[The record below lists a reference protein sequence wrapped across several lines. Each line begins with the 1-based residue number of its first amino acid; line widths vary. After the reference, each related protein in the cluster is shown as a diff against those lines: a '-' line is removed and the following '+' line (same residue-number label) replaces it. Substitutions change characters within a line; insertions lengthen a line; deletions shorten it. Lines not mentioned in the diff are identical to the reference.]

1 MSTYLLIDGHSQ
13 AFRAFF
19 GVKTPLVTARGEPT
33 TAVFGFFRKLFSVL
47 RDYRPDGVAVAFDK
61 GDTWRH
67 EEFVEYKATRDAM
80 PDEMRPQMD
89 RIEQLLEALKIPI
102 LTLENFEADDIL
114 GGLARQAAA
123 EGHDVLILSGDRD
136 MFQLVADRVRIL
148 YTSGGPSPT
157 TLSYGV
163 KEVAER
169 YGGLDPEQ
177 FLEMKALVGDS
188 SDNIPGVPGVGEK
201 TAIRFLKAYGSMD
214 RLYDH
219 IDEIK
224 GPKTQQNLRDAE
236 EDVRRN
242 KRLMTIVCDLDVSFD
257 AEAFLLQQYDGG
269 AVRRIFQELDFRSL
283 QRELD
288 QLGDAGLRDGGDGQ
302 MALPPSGPSQSGG
315 PLQSD
320 GPLQSG
326 LFSDTEDPSVA
337 SGWRPSASETG
348 EHPYRCIQSQA
359 GLKELCKD
367 LEQAKILSFDVE
379 TSGRDPMQADLVGLG
394 IAWDKSEGCYI
405 PVAHSNGE
413 QLPWNEVCAAVQ
425 PFFEDPKLPKV
436 AHNGKY
442 DLVVCRRHGL
452 RIEGPVHDTMTL
464 AWLLDPASR
473 AIGLKSQA
481 ETELGWTM
489 TEISELIGS
498 GRKQISIAEVDVD
511 RVTAYCGADVDA
523 TLHLWDVLAPRLK
536 EAGDHVWKL
545 YEEIELPLLPVLA
558 DMEMAGIRLNTDFLA
573 DLSTRLVKRLQEINT
588 LLKEIVGREFNLR
601 STQQLSTVMFNELS
615 FPAKGLKKTKSGF
628 VSTAAGELDKLKASA
643 TDLSSEQSRFLDLL
657 FEHRQL
663 EKLRGTYVDT
673 LGTLVNESTGR
684 VHTNYSQAGS
694 STGRLSSNGPNLQN
708 IPIRTE
714 RGREIRKA
722 FEAEEGCVLL
732 AADYSQVELRI
743 LAHIAREETLLEAFR
758 QDRDI
763 HAVTASLLFEL
774 PLDQVTNEQRGLG
787 KTINFATIYGV
798 SAFGLSSRTDMNPME
813 AQQFLDQYFATYPNV
828 RRYID
833 DTIRKA
839 GEEGYVETLLGRR
852 RNFLELQGNLP
863 FNQRQALER
872 QAINAPIQGTAADI
886 TKLAM
891 RNLHKRI
898 RDEGLQAKMLLQVHD
913 ELVLELPHEELNVV
927 ASLVRNEME
936 SAFALDVP
944 LRVDVEAGPNW
955 YDMEELPLSQ
965 TLAH

>member
-19 GVKTPLVTARGEPT
+19 GVKTPLVTSRGEPT

-47 RDYRPDGVAVAFDK
+47 REYRPDGVAVAFDK
-61 GDTWRH
+61 GDTFRH

-89 RIEQLLEALKIPI
+89 RIEQVLEALKIPI

-114 GGLARQAAA
+114 GGLARQAAG

-136 MFQLVADRVRIL
+136 MFQLVADRVKVL

-157 TLSYGV
+157 TLPFGV
-163 KEVAER
+163 AEVAER
-169 YGGLDPEQ
+169 YGGLDPDQ

-201 TAIRFLKAYGSMD
+201 TAIRYLKKYGSLD
-214 RLYDH
+214 ELYAH
-219 IDEIK
+219 IDEIR
-224 GPKTQQNLRDAE
+224 GPKSQQNLRAAE
-236 EDVRRN
+236 EDVWRN
-242 KRLMTIVCDLDVSFD
+242 KRLMTIVCDVDVSFD
-257 AEAFLLQQYDGG
+257 AEAFRLQQYDGG
-269 AVRRIFQELDFRSL
+269 AVRRIFEELDFRSL

-288 QLGDAGLRDGGDGQ
+288 QLGEGGFLGNGEGRSIEADTEP
-302 MALPPSGPSQSGG
+302 AQST
-315 PLQSD
+315 
-320 GPLQSG
+320 
-326 LFSDTEDPSVA
+326 LFADSDTALAS
-337 SGWRPSASETG
+337 SGWRPSASASG
-348 EHPYRCIQSQA
+348 EHTYRCIQTRNELDELCEE
-359 GLKELCKD
+359 LKEA
-367 LEQAKILSFDVE
+367 EILSFDVE
-379 TSGRDPMQADLVGLG
+379 TSGRDPMAVDLVGLG
-394 IAWDKSEGCYI
+394 IAWAKGKGCYV
-405 PVAHSNGE
+405 PVAHSDGE
-413 QLPWNEVCAAVQ
+413 QLPWDNVREAVQ
-425 PFFEDPKLPKV
+425 PFFADATLPKV

-452 RIEGPVHDTMTL
+452 QVEGPIHDTMTI

-473 AIGLKSQA
+473 SIGLKSQA

-498 GRKQISIAEVDVD
+498 GRNQISIAEVDID
-511 RVTAYCGADVDA
+511 RVTGYCGADVDA
-523 TLHLWDVLAPRLK
+523 TIHLWEALAPRLK
-536 EAGDHVWKL
+536 EAGDRVWKL

-573 DLSTRLVKRLQEINT
+573 DLSKRLVTRLHEIDL
-588 LLKEIVGREFNLR
+588 LLKGIVGHDFNLR
-601 STQQLSTVMFNELS
+601 STQQLSNVMFNELA

-628 VSTAAGELDKLKASA
+628 VSTAAGELDKLKAS
-643 TDLSSEQSRFLDLL
+643 TTELSAEQNQFLDLL
-657 FEHRQL
+657 FEQRQL

-673 LGTLVNESTGR
+673 LGGLVNSSTGR
-684 VHTNYSQAGS
+684 VHTNYSQAGAA
-694 STGRLSSNGPNLQN
+694 TGRLSSNGPNLQN

-722 FEAEEGCVLL
+722 FEAEEGCLLL

-743 LAHIAREETLLEAFR
+743 LAHIAEEERLIEAFR
-758 QDRDI
+758 QEQDI
-763 HAVTASLLFEL
+763 HAVTASLLFDV
-774 PLDQVTNEQRGLG
+774 PLDQVTYDQRGLG

-798 SAFGLSSRTDMNPME
+798 SAFGLSSRTDMDPTE

-828 RRYID
+828 RQYID

-839 GEEGYVETLLGRR
+839 VEEGFVETLLGRR
-852 RNFLELQGNLP
+852 RIFLELQGNLP

-891 RNLHKRI
+891 SNLHKCLH
-898 RDEGLQAKMLLQVHD
+898 DQDLKAKMLLQVHD
-913 ELVLELPHEELNVV
+913 ELVLEVPHEELNVV
-927 ASLVRNEME
+927 APLVRREME
-936 SAFALDVP
+936 SAFELNVP

-955 YDMEELPLSQ
+955 YDMEELPLQ
-965 TLAH
+965 QALMQ

>member
-19 GVKTPLVTARGEPT
+19 GVKTPLVTSRGEPT

-47 RDYRPDGVAVAFDK
+47 REYRPDGVAVAFDK
-61 GDTWRH
+61 GDTFRH

-89 RIEQLLEALKIPI
+89 RIEQVLEALKIPI

-114 GGLARQAAA
+114 GGLARQAAG

-136 MFQLVADRVRIL
+136 MFQLVADRVKVL

-157 TLSYGV
+157 TLPFGV
-163 KEVAER
+163 AEVAER
-169 YGGLDPEQ
+169 YGGLDPDQ

-201 TAIRFLKAYGSMD
+201 TAIRYLKKYGSID
-214 RLYDH
+214 ELYAH
-219 IDEIK
+219 IDEIR
-224 GPKTQQNLRDAE
+224 GPKSQQNLRAAE
-236 EDVRRN
+236 DDVWRN
-242 KRLMTIVCDLDVSFD
+242 KRLMTIVCDVDVSFD
-257 AEAFLLQQYDGG
+257 AEAFRLQRYDGG
-269 AVRRIFQELDFRSL
+269 AVRRIFEELDFRSL

-288 QLGDAGLRDGGDGQ
+288 QLGEGGFLGNGEGRLIE
-302 MALPPSGPSQSGG
+302 A
-315 PLQSD
+315 
-320 GPLQSG
+320 
-326 LFSDTEDPSVA
+326 DTEPAQSTLFADSETA
-337 SGWRPSASETG
+337 LASSGWRPSASASG
-348 EHPYRCIQSQA
+348 EHTYRCIQTRNELDELCEE
-359 GLKELCKD
+359 LKEA
-367 LEQAKILSFDVE
+367 EILSFDVE
-379 TSGRDPMQADLVGLG
+379 TSGRDPMAVDLVGLG
-394 IAWDKSEGCYI
+394 IAWAKGKGCYI
-405 PVAHSNGE
+405 PVAHSDGE
-413 QLPWNEVCAAVQ
+413 QLPWDNVREAVQ
-425 PFFEDPKLPKV
+425 PFFADATLPKV

-452 RIEGPVHDTMTL
+452 QVEGPIHDTMTI

-473 AIGLKSQA
+473 SIGLKSQA

-498 GRKQISIAEVDVD
+498 GRNQISIAEVEID
-511 RVTAYCGADVDA
+511 RVTGYCGADVDA
-523 TLHLWDVLAPRLK
+523 TIHLWEALAPRLK
-536 EAGDHVWKL
+536 EAGDRVWKL

-573 DLSTRLVKRLQEINT
+573 DLSQRLVTRLHEIDL
-588 LLKEIVGREFNLR
+588 LLKGIVGHDFNLR
-601 STQQLSTVMFNELS
+601 STQQLSNVMFNELA

-628 VSTAAGELDKLKASA
+628 VSTAAGELDKLKAS
-643 TDLSSEQSRFLDLL
+643 TTELSAEQNQFLDLL
-657 FEHRQL
+657 FEQRQL

-673 LGTLVNESTGR
+673 LGGLANSSTGR
-684 VHTNYSQAGS
+684 VHTNYSQAGAA
-694 STGRLSSNGPNLQN
+694 TGRLSSNGPNLQN

-722 FEAEEGCVLL
+722 FEAEEGCLLL

-743 LAHIAREETLLEAFR
+743 LAHIAEEERLIEAFR
-758 QDRDI
+758 QEQDI
-763 HAVTASLLFEL
+763 HAVTASLLFDV
-774 PLDQVTNEQRGLG
+774 PLDQVTYDQRGLG

-798 SAFGLSSRTDMNPME
+798 SAFGLSSRTDMDPTE

-828 RRYID
+828 RQYID

-839 GEEGYVETLLGRR
+839 VEEGFVETLLGRR
-852 RNFLELQGNLP
+852 RIFLELQGNLP

-891 RNLHKRI
+891 SNLHKCLH
-898 RDEGLQAKMLLQVHD
+898 DQDLKAKMLLQVHD
-913 ELVLELPHEELNVV
+913 ELVLEVPHEELNVV
-927 ASLVRNEME
+927 APLVRREME
-936 SAFALDVP
+936 SAFELNVP

-955 YDMEELPLSQ
+955 YDMEELPLQ
-965 TLAH
+965 QALMQ

>member
-19 GVKTPLVTARGEPT
+19 GVKTPLVTSRGEPT

-47 RDYRPDGVAVAFDK
+47 REYRPDGVAVAFDK
-61 GDTWRH
+61 GDTFRH

-89 RIEQLLEALKIPI
+89 RIEQVLEALKIPI

-114 GGLARQAAA
+114 GGLARQAAG

-136 MFQLVADRVRIL
+136 MFQLVADRVKVL

-157 TLSYGV
+157 TLPFGV
-163 KEVAER
+163 AEVAER
-169 YGGLDPEQ
+169 YGGLDPDQ

-201 TAIRFLKAYGSMD
+201 TAIRYLKNYGSLD
-214 RLYDH
+214 ELYAH
-219 IDEIK
+219 IDEIR
-224 GPKTQQNLRDAE
+224 GPKSQQNLRDAE
-236 EDVRRN
+236 DDVWRN
-242 KRLMTIVCDLDVSFD
+242 KRLMTIVCDVDVSFD
-257 AEAFLLQQYDGG
+257 AEAFRLQRYDGG
-269 AVRRIFQELDFRSL
+269 AVRRIFEELDFRSL

-288 QLGDAGLRDGGDGQ
+288 QLGEGGFLGNGEGRLIE
-302 MALPPSGPSQSGG
+302 A
-315 PLQSD
+315 
-320 GPLQSG
+320 
-326 LFSDTEDPSVA
+326 DTEPAQSTLFADSESA
-337 SGWRPSASETG
+337 LASSGWRPSASASG
-348 EHPYRCIQSQA
+348 EHTYRCIQTRNELDELCEE
-359 GLKELCKD
+359 LKEA
-367 LEQAKILSFDVE
+367 EILSFDVE
-379 TSGRDPMQADLVGLG
+379 TSGRDPMAVDLVGLG
-394 IAWDKSEGCYI
+394 IAWAKGKGCYI
-405 PVAHSNGE
+405 PVAHSDGE
-413 QLPWNEVCAAVQ
+413 QLPWDNVREAVQ
-425 PFFEDPKLPKV
+425 PFFADATLPKV

-452 RIEGPVHDTMTL
+452 QVDGPIHDTMTI

-473 AIGLKSQA
+473 SIGLKSQA

-498 GRKQISIAEVDVD
+498 GRNQISIAEVEID
-511 RVTAYCGADVDA
+511 RVTGYCGADVDA
-523 TLHLWDVLAPRLK
+523 TIHLWEALAPRLK
-536 EAGDHVWKL
+536 EAGDRVWKL

-573 DLSTRLVKRLQEINT
+573 DLSKRLVTRLHEIDL
-588 LLKEIVGREFNLR
+588 LLKGIVGHDFNLR
-601 STQQLSTVMFNELS
+601 STQQLSNVMFNELA

-628 VSTAAGELDKLKASA
+628 VSTAAGELDKLKAS
-643 TDLSSEQSRFLDLL
+643 TTELSAEQNQFLDLL
-657 FEHRQL
+657 FEQRQL

-673 LGTLVNESTGR
+673 LGGLVNSSTGR
-684 VHTNYSQAGS
+684 VHTNYSQAGAA
-694 STGRLSSNGPNLQN
+694 TGRLSSNGPNLQN

-722 FEAEEGCVLL
+722 FEAEEGCLLL

-743 LAHIAREETLLEAFR
+743 LAHIAKEERLIEAFR
-758 QDRDI
+758 QEQDI
-763 HAVTASLLFEL
+763 HAVTASLLFDV
-774 PLDQVTNEQRGLG
+774 PLDQVTYDQRGLG

-798 SAFGLSSRTDMNPME
+798 SAFGLSSRTDMDPTE

-828 RRYID
+828 RQYID

-839 GEEGYVETLLGRR
+839 VEEGFVETLLGRR
-852 RNFLELQGNLP
+852 RIFLELQGNLP

-891 RNLHKRI
+891 SNLHKCLH
-898 RDEGLQAKMLLQVHD
+898 DQDLKAKMLLQVHD
-913 ELVLELPHEELNVV
+913 ELVLEVPHEELNVV
-927 ASLVRNEME
+927 APLVRREME
-936 SAFALDVP
+936 SAFELNVP

-955 YDMEELPLSQ
+955 YDMEELPLQ
-965 TLAH
+965 QALMQ

>member
-19 GVKTPLVTARGEPT
+19 GVKTPLVTSRGEPT

-47 RDYRPDGVAVAFDK
+47 REYRPDGVAVAFDK
-61 GDTWRH
+61 GDTFRH

-89 RIEQLLEALKIPI
+89 RIEQVLEALKIPI

-114 GGLARQAAA
+114 GGLALQAAA

-136 MFQLVADRVRIL
+136 MFQLVADKVKVL

-157 TLSYGV
+157 TLPYGV
-163 KEVAER
+163 AEVAER

-201 TAIRFLKAYGSMD
+201 TAIRYLKKYGSLD
-214 RLYDH
+214 KLYAH
-219 IDEIK
+219 IDEIR
-224 GPKTQQNLRDAE
+224 GPKSQQNLRDAE
-236 EDVRRN
+236 EDVWRN
-242 KRLMTIVCDLDVSFD
+242 KRLMAIVCDVDVTFD
-257 AEAFLLQQYDGG
+257 AEAFSLQQYDGG
-269 AVRRIFQELDFRSL
+269 AVRRIFEELDFRSL

-288 QLGDAGLRDGGDGQ
+288 QLGEGGFLGNGEGRSLQVDAGH
-302 MALPPSGPSQSGG
+302 AQST
-315 PLQSD
+315 
-320 GPLQSG
+320 
-326 LFSDTEDPSVA
+326 LFADSESISA
-337 SGWRPSASETG
+337 SSGWLPSASATG
-348 EHPYRCIQSQA
+348 DHTYQRIQT
-359 GLKELCKD
+359 LDDLNELCKK
-367 LEQAKILSFDVE
+367 LKQAEILSFDVE
-379 TSGRDPMQADLVGLG
+379 TSGRDPMTAELVGLG
-394 IAWDKSEGCYI
+394 VAWAKGAGCYI
-405 PVAHSNGE
+405 PVAHRDGE
-413 QLPWNEVCAAVQ
+413 QLPWDNVREAVQ
-425 PFFEDPKLPKV
+425 PSFADATLPKV

-452 RIEGPVHDTMTL
+452 QVEGPIHDTMTI

-473 AIGLKSQA
+473 SIGLKSQA

-498 GRKQISIAEVDVD
+498 GRNQISIAEVDID
-511 RVTAYCGADVDA
+511 RVTGYCGADVDA
-523 TLHLWDVLAPRLK
+523 TIHLWEALAPRLK
-536 EAGDHVWKL
+536 EAGDRVWKL

-573 DLSTRLVKRLQEINT
+573 DLSRRLVTRLHEIDL
-588 LLKEIVGREFNLR
+588 LLKGIVGHDFNLR
-601 STQQLSTVMFNELS
+601 STQQLSNVMFNELA

-628 VSTAAGELDKLKASA
+628 VSTAAGELDKLKASTA
-643 TDLSSEQSRFLDLL
+643 QLSSEQNQFLDLL
-657 FEHRQL
+657 FEQRQL
-663 EKLRGTYVDT
+663 EKLRGTYVDS
-673 LGTLVNESTGR
+673 LGGLVNVSTGR
-684 VHTNYSQAGS
+684 VHTNYSQAGAA
-694 STGRLSSNGPNLQN
+694 TGRLSSNGPNLQN

-722 FEAEEGCVLL
+722 FEAEEGCLLL

-743 LAHIAREETLLEAFR
+743 LAHIAEEERLIEAFR
-758 QDRDI
+758 QEQDI
-763 HAVTASLLFEL
+763 HAVTASLLFDV
-774 PLDQVTNEQRGLG
+774 PLEQVTYDQRGLG

-798 SAFGLSSRTDMNPME
+798 SAFGLSSRTDMDPTE

-828 RRYID
+828 RKYID

-839 GEEGYVETLLGRR
+839 VEEGFVETLLGRR
-852 RNFLELQGNLP
+852 RIFLELQGNLP

-891 RNLHKRI
+891 RNLHKCI
-898 RDEGLQAKMLLQVHD
+898 RDEGLKAKMLLQVHD
-913 ELVLELPHEELNVV
+913 ELVLEVPHEELNVV
-927 ASLVRNEME
+927 APLVRKEME
-936 SAFALDVP
+936 SAFELNVP

-955 YDMEELPLSQ
+955 YDMEELPLQ
-965 TLAH
+965 QVLMQ

>member
-19 GVKTPLVTARGEPT
+19 GVKTPLVTSRGEPT

-47 RDYRPDGVAVAFDK
+47 REYRPDGVAVAFDK
-61 GDTWRH
+61 GDTFRH

-89 RIEQLLEALKIPI
+89 RIEQVLEALKIPI

-114 GGLARQAAA
+114 GGLARQAAR

-136 MFQLVADRVRIL
+136 MFQLVADRVKVL

-157 TLSYGV
+157 TLPFGV
-163 KEVAER
+163 AEVAER
-169 YGGLDPEQ
+169 YGGLDPDQ

-201 TAIRFLKAYGSMD
+201 TAIRYLKKYGSLD
-214 RLYDH
+214 ELYAH
-219 IDEIK
+219 IDEIR
-224 GPKTQQNLRDAE
+224 GPKSQQNLRAAE
-236 EDVRRN
+236 DDVWRN
-242 KRLMTIVCDLDVSFD
+242 KRLMTIVCDVDVTFD
-257 AEAFLLQQYDGG
+257 AEAFRLQQYDGG
-269 AVRRIFQELDFRSL
+269 AVRRIFEELDFRSL

-288 QLGDAGLRDGGDGQ
+288 QLGEGGFLGNGEGRSIE
-302 MALPPSGPSQSGG
+302 A
-315 PLQSD
+315 
-320 GPLQSG
+320 
-326 LFSDTEDPSVA
+326 DTETAQSTLFVDSETA
-337 SGWRPSASETG
+337 LASSGWRPSASATG
-348 EHPYRCIQSQA
+348 EHTYRCIQTRNE
-359 GLKELCKD
+359 LDELCEE
-367 LEQAKILSFDVE
+367 LTEAEILSFDVE
-379 TSGRDPMQADLVGLG
+379 TSGRDPMAADLVGLG
-394 IAWDKSEGCYI
+394 IAWAKGKGCYI
-405 PVAHSNGE
+405 PVAHSDGE
-413 QLPWNEVCAAVQ
+413 QLPWDNVREAVQ
-425 PFFEDPKLPKV
+425 PFFADATLPKV

-452 RIEGPVHDTMTL
+452 QVEGPIHDTMTI

-473 AIGLKSQA
+473 SIGLKSQA

-498 GRKQISIAEVDVD
+498 GRNQISIAEVEID
-511 RVTAYCGADVDA
+511 RVTGYCGADVDA
-523 TLHLWDVLAPRLK
+523 TVHLWETLAPRLK
-536 EAGDHVWKL
+536 EAGDRVWKL

-573 DLSTRLVKRLQEINT
+573 DLSKRLVTRLHEIDL
-588 LLKEIVGREFNLR
+588 LLKGIVGHDFNLR
-601 STQQLSTVMFNELS
+601 STQQLSNVMFNELA

-628 VSTAAGELDKLKASA
+628 VSTAAGELDKLKAS
-643 TDLSSEQSRFLDLL
+643 TTELSAEQNQFLDLL
-657 FEHRQL
+657 FEQRQL

-673 LGTLVNESTGR
+673 LGGLVNSSTGR
-684 VHTNYSQAGS
+684 VHTNYSQAGAA
-694 STGRLSSNGPNLQN
+694 TGRLSSNGPNLQN

-722 FEAEEGCVLL
+722 FEAEEGCLLL

-743 LAHIAREETLLEAFR
+743 LAHIAKEERLIEAFR
-758 QDRDI
+758 QEQDI
-763 HAVTASLLFEL
+763 HAVTASLLFDV
-774 PLDQVTNEQRGLG
+774 PLDQVNYDQRGLG

-798 SAFGLSSRTDMNPME
+798 SAFGLSSRTDMDPTE

-828 RRYID
+828 RQYID

-839 GEEGYVETLLGRR
+839 VEEGFVETLLGRR
-852 RNFLELQGNLP
+852 RIFLELQGNLP

-891 RNLHKRI
+891 SNLHKCLL
-898 RDEGLQAKMLLQVHD
+898 DQDLKAKMLLQVHD
-913 ELVLELPHEELNVV
+913 ELVLEVPHEELNVV
-927 ASLVRNEME
+927 APLVRREME
-936 SAFALDVP
+936 SAFELNVP

-955 YDMEELPLSQ
+955 YDMEELPLQ
-965 TLAH
+965 QALMQ

>member
-1 MSTYLLIDGHSQ
+1 MSTYLLVDGHSQ

-19 GVKTPLVTARGEPT
+19 GVKTPLVTSRGEPT

-47 RDYRPDGVAVAFDK
+47 REYRPDGVAVAFDK
-61 GDTWRH
+61 GDTFRH

-114 GGLARQAAA
+114 GGLARQAAG

-136 MFQLVADRVRIL
+136 MFQLVADKVKVL

-157 TLSYGV
+157 TLPFGV
-163 KEVAER
+163 AEVSER

-201 TAIRFLKAYGSMD
+201 TAIRYLKKYGSLD
-214 RLYDH
+214 KLYAH
-219 IDEIK
+219 VDEIR
-224 GPKTQQNLRDAE
+224 GPKSQQNLRDAE
-236 EDVRRN
+236 EDVWRN
-242 KRLMTIVCDLDVSFD
+242 KRLMTIVCDVDVTFD
-257 AEAFLLQQYDGG
+257 AEAFRLQQYDGG
-269 AVRRIFQELDFRSL
+269 AVRRIFEELDFRSL

-288 QLGDAGLRDGGDGQ
+288 QLGEGGFLGNGEGRSLQVDAGH
-302 MALPPSGPSQSGG
+302 AQST
-315 PLQSD
+315 LFADSESD
-320 GPLQSG
+320 ST
-326 LFSDTEDPSVA
+326 S
-337 SGWRPSASETG
+337 SGWLPSASATG
-348 EHPYRCIQSQA
+348 DHPYECIQA
-359 GLKELCKD
+359 LDDLNELCKE
-367 LEQAKILSFDVE
+367 LRQAEIISFDVE
-379 TSGRDPMQADLVGLG
+379 TSGRDPMAADLVGLG
-394 IAWDKSEGCYI
+394 IAWAKGKGCYI
-405 PVAHSNGE
+405 PVAHSDGE
-413 QLPWNEVCAAVQ
+413 QLPWDKVREAVQ
-425 PFFEDPKLPKV
+425 PFFADATLPKV

-452 RIEGPVHDTMTL
+452 QVEGPIHDTMTI

-473 AIGLKSQA
+473 SIGLKSQA
-481 ETELGWTM
+481 ETKLGWTM

-498 GRKQISIAEVDVD
+498 GRKQISIAEVDID
-511 RVTAYCGADVDA
+511 RVTGYCGADVDA
-523 TLHLWDVLAPRLK
+523 TIHLWEALAPCLK
-536 EAGDHVWKL
+536 EASDTLWKL

-558 DMEMAGIRLNTDFLA
+558 DMEMAGIRLNTDFLD
-573 DLSTRLVKRLQEINT
+573 DLSRRLVTRLHEIDL
-588 LLKEIVGREFNLR
+588 LLKDIVGHDFNLR
-601 STQQLSTVMFNELS
+601 STQQLSNVMFNELA

-628 VSTAAGELDKLKASA
+628 VSTAAGELDKLKASTA
-643 TDLSSEQSRFLDLL
+643 KLSPEQNQFLDLL
-657 FEHRQL
+657 FEQRQL
-663 EKLRGTYVDT
+663 EKLRGTYVDS
-673 LGTLVNESTGR
+673 LGGLVNSSTGR
-684 VHTNYSQAGS
+684 VHTNYSQAGAA
-694 STGRLSSNGPNLQN
+694 TGRLSSNGPNLQN

-722 FEAEEGCVLL
+722 FEAEEGCLLL

-743 LAHIAREETLLEAFR
+743 LAHIAEEERLIEAFR
-758 QDRDI
+758 QEQDI
-763 HAVTASLLFEL
+763 HAVTASLLFDV
-774 PLDQVTNEQRGLG
+774 PLDQVTYDQRGLG

-798 SAFGLSSRTDMNPME
+798 SAFGLSSRTDMDPTE

-828 RRYID
+828 RQYID

-839 GEEGYVETLLGRR
+839 VEEGFVETLLGRR
-852 RNFLELQGNLP
+852 RIFDELQGNLP

-891 RNLHKRI
+891 RNLHKCI
-898 RDEGLQAKMLLQVHD
+898 RDEGLKARMLLQVHD
-913 ELVLELPHEELNVV
+913 ELVLEVPHEELNVV
-927 ASLVRNEME
+927 APLVRKEME
-936 SAFALDVP
+936 SAFDLNVP

-955 YDMEELPLSQ
+955 YDMEELPLQ
-965 TLAH
+965 QVLLQ

>member
-1 MSTYLLIDGHSQ
+1 VSTYLLIDGHSQ

-19 GVKTPLVTARGEPT
+19 GVKTPLVTSRGEPT

-47 RDYRPDGVAVAFDK
+47 REYRPDGVAVAFDK
-61 GDTWRH
+61 GDTFRH

-89 RIEQLLEALKIPI
+89 RIEQVLEALKIPI

-114 GGLARQAAA
+114 GGLARQAAG

-136 MFQLVADRVRIL
+136 MFQLVADRVKVL

-157 TLSYGV
+157 TLPFGV
-163 KEVAER
+163 AEVAER
-169 YGGLDPEQ
+169 YGGLDPDQ

-201 TAIRFLKAYGSMD
+201 TAIRYLKKYGSLD
-214 RLYDH
+214 ELYAH
-219 IDEIK
+219 IDEIR
-224 GPKTQQNLRDAE
+224 GPKSQQNLRAAE
-236 EDVRRN
+236 EDVWRN
-242 KRLMTIVCDLDVSFD
+242 KRLMTIVCDVDVSFD
-257 AEAFLLQQYDGG
+257 AEAFRLQQYDGG
-269 AVRRIFQELDFRSL
+269 AVRRIFEELDFRSL

-288 QLGDAGLRDGGDGQ
+288 QLGEGGFLGNGEGRSIEADTEP
-302 MALPPSGPSQSGG
+302 AQST
-315 PLQSD
+315 
-320 GPLQSG
+320 
-326 LFSDTEDPSVA
+326 LFADSDTALAS
-337 SGWRPSASETG
+337 SGWRPSASASG
-348 EHPYRCIQSQA
+348 EHTYRCIQTRNELDELCEE
-359 GLKELCKD
+359 LKEA
-367 LEQAKILSFDVE
+367 EILSFDVE
-379 TSGRDPMQADLVGLG
+379 TSGRDPMAVDLVGLG
-394 IAWDKSEGCYI
+394 IAWAKGKGCYV
-405 PVAHSNGE
+405 PVAHSDGE
-413 QLPWNEVCAAVQ
+413 QLPWDNVREAVQ
-425 PFFEDPKLPKV
+425 PFFADATLPKV

-452 RIEGPVHDTMTL
+452 QVEGPIHDTMTI

-473 AIGLKSQA
+473 SIGLKSQA

-498 GRKQISIAEVDVD
+498 GRNQISIAEVDID
-511 RVTAYCGADVDA
+511 RVTGYCGADVDA
-523 TLHLWDVLAPRLK
+523 TIHLWEALAPRLK
-536 EAGDHVWKL
+536 EAGDRVWKL

-573 DLSTRLVKRLQEINT
+573 DLSKRLVTRLHEIDL
-588 LLKEIVGREFNLR
+588 LLKGIVGHDFNLR
-601 STQQLSTVMFNELS
+601 STQQLSNVMFNELA

-628 VSTAAGELDKLKASA
+628 VSTAAGELDKLKAS
-643 TDLSSEQSRFLDLL
+643 TTELSAEQNQFLDLL
-657 FEHRQL
+657 FEQRQL

-673 LGTLVNESTGR
+673 LGGLVNSSTGR
-684 VHTNYSQAGS
+684 VHTNYSQAGAA
-694 STGRLSSNGPNLQN
+694 TGRLSSNGPNLQN

-722 FEAEEGCVLL
+722 FEAEEGCLLL

-743 LAHIAREETLLEAFR
+743 LAHIAEEERLIEAFR
-758 QDRDI
+758 QEQDI
-763 HAVTASLLFEL
+763 HAVTASLLFDV
-774 PLDQVTNEQRGLG
+774 PLDQVTYDQRGLG

-798 SAFGLSSRTDMNPME
+798 SAFGLSSRTDMDPTE

-828 RRYID
+828 RQYID

-839 GEEGYVETLLGRR
+839 VEEGFVETLLGRR
-852 RNFLELQGNLP
+852 RIFLELQGNLP

-891 RNLHKRI
+891 SNLHKCLH
-898 RDEGLQAKMLLQVHD
+898 DQDLKAKMLLQVHD
-913 ELVLELPHEELNVV
+913 ELVLEVPHEELNVV
-927 ASLVRNEME
+927 APLVRREME
-936 SAFALDVP
+936 SAFELNVP

-955 YDMEELPLSQ
+955 YDMEELPLQ
-965 TLAH
+965 QALMQ

>member
-19 GVKTPLVTARGEPT
+19 GVKTPLVTSRGEPT

-47 RDYRPDGVAVAFDK
+47 REYRPDGVAVAFDK
-61 GDTWRH
+61 GDTFRH

-89 RIEQLLEALKIPI
+89 RIEQVLEALKIPI

-114 GGLARQAAA
+114 GGLARQAAG

-136 MFQLVADRVRIL
+136 MFQLVADRVKVL

-157 TLSYGV
+157 TLPFGV
-163 KEVAER
+163 AEVAER
-169 YGGLDPEQ
+169 YGGLDPDQ

-201 TAIRFLKAYGSMD
+201 TAIRYLKKYGSLD
-214 RLYDH
+214 ELYAH
-219 IDEIK
+219 IDEIR
-224 GPKTQQNLRDAE
+224 GPKSQQNLRAAE
-236 EDVRRN
+236 DDVWRN
-242 KRLMTIVCDLDVSFD
+242 KRLMTIVCDVDVSFD
-257 AEAFLLQQYDGG
+257 AEAFRLQQYDGG
-269 AVRRIFQELDFRSL
+269 AVRRIFEELDFRSL

-288 QLGDAGLRDGGDGQ
+288 QLGEGGFLGNGEDRSIE
-302 MALPPSGPSQSGG
+302 ADTEPAQST
-315 PLQSD
+315 
-320 GPLQSG
+320 
-326 LFSDTEDPSVA
+326 LFADSDTALAS
-337 SGWRPSASETG
+337 SGWRPSASATG
-348 EHPYRCIQSQA
+348 EHTYRCIQTRNELDELCEE
-359 GLKELCKD
+359 LKEA
-367 LEQAKILSFDVE
+367 EILSFDVE
-379 TSGRDPMQADLVGLG
+379 TSGRDPMKVDLVGLG
-394 IAWDKSEGCYI
+394 IAWAKGKGCYI
-405 PVAHSNGE
+405 PVAHSDGE
-413 QLPWNEVCAAVQ
+413 QLPWDNVREAVQ
-425 PFFEDPKLPKV
+425 PFFADATLPKV

-452 RIEGPVHDTMTL
+452 QVDGPIHDTMTI

-473 AIGLKSQA
+473 SIGLKSQA

-498 GRKQISIAEVDVD
+498 GRNQISIAEVEID
-511 RVTAYCGADVDA
+511 RVTGYCGADVDA
-523 TLHLWDVLAPRLK
+523 TIHLWEALAPRLK
-536 EAGDHVWKL
+536 EAGDRVWKL

-573 DLSTRLVKRLQEINT
+573 DLSKRLVTRLHEIDL
-588 LLKEIVGREFNLR
+588 LLKGIVGHDFNLR
-601 STQQLSTVMFNELS
+601 STQQLSNVMFNELA

-628 VSTAAGELDKLKASA
+628 VSTAAGELDKLKAS
-643 TDLSSEQSRFLDLL
+643 TTKLSAEQNQFLDLL
-657 FEHRQL
+657 FEQRQL

-673 LGTLVNESTGR
+673 LGGLVNSSTGR
-684 VHTNYSQAGS
+684 VHTNYSQAGAA
-694 STGRLSSNGPNLQN
+694 TGRLSSNGPNLQN

-722 FEAEEGCVLL
+722 FEAEEGCLLL

-743 LAHIAREETLLEAFR
+743 LAHIAKEERLIEAFR
-758 QDRDI
+758 QEQDI
-763 HAVTASLLFEL
+763 HAVTASLLFDV
-774 PLDQVTNEQRGLG
+774 PLDQVTYDQRGLG

-798 SAFGLSSRTDMNPME
+798 SAFGLSSRTDMDPTE

-828 RRYID
+828 RQYID

-839 GEEGYVETLLGRR
+839 VEEGFVETLLGRR
-852 RNFLELQGNLP
+852 RIFLELQGNLP

-891 RNLHKRI
+891 SNLHKCLH
-898 RDEGLQAKMLLQVHD
+898 DQDLKAKMLLQVHD
-913 ELVLELPHEELNVV
+913 ELVLEVPHEELNVV
-927 ASLVRNEME
+927 APLVRREME
-936 SAFALDVP
+936 SAFELNVP

-955 YDMEELPLSQ
+955 YDMEELPLQ
-965 TLAH
+965 QALMQ